1 MQFCQ
6 KCQLTKPLS
15 AFFVSKANKSG
26 YQSYCKVCKNE
37 ARSGTVART
46 AELSRRRCSK
56 LNATVVFADVK
67 AIKSIYNTAKKL
79 EKLTGLKYHVD
90 HIDPL
95 QNDLVCGFHI
105 ETNLQVLPA
114 SVNLSKSNKFTP
126 YRICDD
132 IEYKLSD
139 DGSHWVE

>member
-1 MQFCQ
+1 MQFCS

-15 AFFVSKANKSG
+15 AFFTSKANKSG
-26 YQSYCKVCKNE
+26 YQSYCKVCKNA
-37 ARSGTVART
+37 ARSRTVART

-56 LNATVVFADVK
+56 LNATVVFADDK
-67 AIKSIYNTAKKL
+67 AIKTIYNTAKVL

-126 YRICDD
+126 YRICDG

-139 DGSHWVE
+139 DGSHWVR